1 VIGENGVR
9 TVGVRQHIAGLL
21 VACALVLGGILPSEA
36 SAHLGLVSAHEAPV
50 PFEARRFDQQ
60 TGTTR
65 SLGYPA
71 SKTAW
76 ALAEFSPA
84 SDLNITRVEFWTT
97 DAATDVDVYLYDGF
111 DGNAPGRRLA
121 AKLDSAFEQ
130 AGFHAVALDAPVPV
144 PGGGPLVAVVKIT
157 NASRGHPLQIDSEER
172 GGRPRTFASPSG
184 KDGSWYDVGA
194 GGYGALAISLD
205 ARPAAPAVADG
216 AQVRVFLPVV
226 ARGYTPQATGW
237 AVLLEEDF
245 EGGSPN
251 EWQLIDQNPV
261 EGLYTLGQRSCRAY
275 SGTQAGWLVGGG
287 AGADLGC
294 QSAYPRHVEAW
305 AVYGPFS
312 LAGASA
318 AELAFQIW
326 LNSEPDYDG
335 LFVGASTDGVSF
347 HGYTISGNSAGWR
360 PYRLDLGAVPELGN
374 LAGQERV
381 WVALI
386 FVSDGVVRLQEGA
399 YIDDI
404 VLRKYMGTPASVPEE
419 VAPGLGGTAQ
429 RKEATFSLRR

>member
-1 VIGENGVR
+1 MR
-9 TVGVRQHIAGLL
+9 TVGVRQYIVGLL
-21 VACALVLGGILPSEA
+21 VACALVLGGMLPSA
-36 SAHLGLVSAHEAPV
+36 VRAQPGLAPARDAPA
-50 PFEARRFDQQ
+50 PFEARRFDQE

-76 ALAEFSPA
+76 GLVELSPA
-84 SDLNITRVEFWTT
+84 ADLDITHVEFWTT

-121 AKLDSAFEQ
+121 AKLDGAFEE
-130 AGFHAVALDAPVPV
+130 AGFHAIALDAPVAVSGGDPV
-144 PGGGPLVAVVKIT
+144 VAVVKIT
-157 NASRGHPLQIDSEER
+157 NANRGHPLQLDSEER
-172 GGRPRTFASPSG
+172 GGRLRTFASPSG
-184 KDGSWYDVGA
+184 EDGSWYDVGA

-205 ARPAAPAVADG
+205 ARPAAPDVAGG
-216 AQVRVFLPVV
+216 AQVRVLLPVV
-226 ARGYTPQATGW
+226 ARGYMPQAAGW
-237 AVLLEEDF
+237 TVLLEEDF
-245 EGGSPN
+245 ESGSPD
-251 EWQLIDQNPV
+251 EWQLGDQNPA

-275 SGTQAGWLVGGG
+275 SGSQAGWLVGGG
-287 AGADLGC
+287 AGAELGC

-318 AELAFQIW
+318 AELAFQVW
-326 LNSEPDYDG
+326 LNSEPEYDG
-335 LFVGASTDGVSF
+335 LFAGASTDGVSF
-347 HGYTISGNSAGWR
+347 HGYTVTGNSAGWR

-374 LAGQERV
+374 LAGQEKV

-386 FVSDGVVRLQEGA
+386 FVSDGVVRMQEGA

-404 VLRKYMGTPASVPEE
+404 VLRKYVGAPTEVLEE
-419 VAPGLGGTAQ
+419 VAPDLGGTAQ

>member
-9 TVGVRQHIAGLL
+9 TVGVRQHIIGLL
-21 VACALVLGGILPSEA
+21 VACALILGGMLPSAARAQPGLA
-36 SAHLGLVSAHEAPV
+36 SAQGAPV
-50 PFEARRFDQQ
+50 PFEARRFDQE

-76 ALAEFSPA
+76 GLAEFVPA
-84 SDLNITRVEFWTT
+84 ADLNITRVEFWTT
-97 DAATDVDVYLYDGF
+97 DAATDVDVYLYRGF

-121 AKLDSAFEQ
+121 AKLDSAFEE
-130 AGFHAVALDAPVPV
+130 AGFHAVTLDAPVAVSGGDPV
-144 PGGGPLVAVVKIT
+144 VAVVKIT

-172 GGRPRTFASPSG
+172 GGRLRTLASPSG
-184 KDGSWYDVGA
+184 EDGSWYDVGA

-205 ARPAAPAVADG
+205 ARPASPATAGD
-216 AQVRVFLPVV
+216 AQARVFLPVV
-226 ARGYTPQATGW
+226 TRGYPQQATGW
-237 AVLLEEDF
+237 SVLLQEDF
-245 EGGSPN
+245 EDGSPS
-251 EWQLIDQNPV
+251 EWQLKDQNPA
-261 EGLYTLGQRSCRAY
+261 EGLYTLGRRSCRAY
-275 SGTQAGWLVGGG
+275 SGSQAGWLVGGG
-287 AGADLGC
+287 AGAELGC

-318 AELAFQIW
+318 AELAFQMW
-326 LNSEPDYDG
+326 LNSEPEYDG
-335 LFVGASTDGVSF
+335 LFTGASTDGVSF
-347 HGYTISGNSAGWR
+347 HGYTVSGNSAGWR

-374 LAGQERV
+374 LAGQEKV

-404 VLRKYMGTPASVPEE
+404 VLRKYVGTPASVPEE

-429 RKEATFSLRR
+429 RKEAAFSLRR